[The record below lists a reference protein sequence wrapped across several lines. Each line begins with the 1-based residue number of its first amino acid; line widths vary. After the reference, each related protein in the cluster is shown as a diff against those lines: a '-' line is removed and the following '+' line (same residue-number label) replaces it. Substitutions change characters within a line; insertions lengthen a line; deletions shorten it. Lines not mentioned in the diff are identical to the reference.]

1 MTRQENEGKEDFASM
16 LAEFEQQH
24 PTSKRS
30 RGPKVGAEVRGR
42 VISIGQEAVFI
53 DLGAKSEGTIDLVEL
68 RDEDGNLKVQVGDEL
83 EARVVENDE
92 RTGCYVLRRTLGR
105 GPEARAELE
114 QAHAHRIPI
123 EGVVTAVNKGGVE
136 VQVAGVRAFCPISQ
150 LAERHVEDANAYVGQ
165 KLKFLITRYE
175 PGRGRE
181 LNLVLSRRTLLE
193 EETRT
198 RAAET
203 RAKLA
208 VGVVVSG
215 TVSTLKDYGAFIDIG
230 GIEGML
236 HVSEIGFG
244 RVTHPRDALAVGQK
258 VEVQIL
264 KIEKGDDPRRPE
276 KISLSLKALEKDP
289 WEDVPDRFPEQ
300 ARVTG
305 TVARLETFGAF
316 IELGPG
322 IEGLLHVSELGEGR
336 KVRHAREAL
345 QPGQTVEVRVLGV
358 DRERRRI
365 SLGLAGAGSDGDEG
379 GAETPRTHTE
389 KPRFGTLGDLL
400 KKGK

>member
-1 MTRQENEGKEDFASM
+1 MTRQENEGKEDFASL

-24 PTSKRS
+24 PAPKGR
-30 RGPKVGAEVRGR
+30 RGPKVGDQVRGR
-42 VISIGQEAVFI
+42 IISIGQEAVFI

-68 RDEDGNLKVQVGDEL
+68 RDQDGRLTVQVGDEL
-83 EARVVENDE
+83 EARVAENDE

-123 EGVVTAVNKGGVE
+123 EGLVTAVNKGGVE

-165 KLKFLITRYE
+165 KLQFLIVRYE

-193 EETRT
+193 EETRA

-208 VGVVVSG
+208 VGLVLSG
-215 TVSTLKDYGAFIDIG
+215 TVTTIKDYGAFVDFG

-244 RVTHPRDALAVGQK
+244 RISHPREALAVGQR
-258 VEVQIL
+258 VEVQVL
-264 KIEKGDDPRRPE
+264 KIEKSDDPRRPE

-289 WEDVPDRFPEQ
+289 WEEVPTRFPEQ
-300 ARVTG
+300 ARVKG
-305 TVARLETFGAF
+305 TVARVETFGAF

-336 KVRHAREAL
+336 KLRHAREAL
-345 QPGQTVEVRVLGV
+345 QPGQAVEVRVLGV

-365 SLGLAGAGSDGDEG
+365 SLGLAGTEAGGEDG

-389 KPRFGTLGDLL
+389 RPRFGTFGDLL